1 MFRLWIWLTAFA
13 GLALAH
19 TDPKHC
25 EVCLKV
31 MSDIHTTVR
40 ALEDPKDKRAIEAA
54 IDTYCGGKR
63 NARERKLCYYILPI
77 KRTVSTPFSF
87 GVDAAGVCKK
97 LDRSSA
103 EICAV
108 KYPIVTQ
115 PGGKTDYKRMRVR
128 ELRQILR
135 ERGVSCRGCVEKAE
149 FVKKCENTEHLV
161 EL

>member
-40 ALEDPKDKRAIEAA
+40 ALEDPKDKRAIEAT

-97 LDRSSA
+97 LDRTSA

-108 KYPIVTQ
+108 KYAIVTQ

-135 ERGVSCRGCVEKAE
+135 ERGVSCRGCVEKTE

>member
-13 GLALAH
+13 GTALAH

-31 MSDIHTTVR
+31 MADIHASIRT
-40 ALEDPKDKRAIEAA
+40 LDNPKDKLAIEAT
-54 IDTYCGGKR
+54 IDKYCGGKR

-97 LDRSSA
+97 LDRTSA